1 MKKIVIAAGGTGG
14 HIFPALNAGK
24 FLRDYGFNVI
34 FIGRKN
40 SFEEVIYKKENFE
53 IRYIDVSG
61 LKGKNLLEKMKSIR
75 ILLKSIFQSLKIL
88 KKEKPQIVIG
98 FGGYISFPV
107 IFASRILKIK
117 NAICEQNAVMGFAN
131 RMSSKFS
138 EKIFTNFVET
148 YKVKYKE
155 KSETIGNFI
164 KKEIIK
170 LKENREKKDTIL
182 IFGGSQGAEKIN
194 EIVMKIA
201 DKLKDIGYKIVHITG
216 KENFERVKNYYNSKN
231 IDYIDVIPFTFE
243 MEKYYENVKI
253 VISRAGATSISEFY
267 ALGLNSILIPY
278 PFAADNHQW
287 FNAVEYLKTGKGV
300 ILEQKHLTESKLLKW
315 IKFFTKNDYRFQ
327 GKSNV
332 MGNPELAYEKLLN
345 WIR

>member
-1 MKKIVIAAGGTGG
+1 
-14 HIFPALNAGK
+14 
-24 FLRDYGFNVI
+24 
-34 FIGRKN
+34 
-40 SFEEVIYKKENFE
+40 
-53 IRYIDVSG
+53 
-61 LKGKNLLEKMKSIR
+61 
-75 ILLKSIFQSLKIL
+75 
-88 KKEKPQIVIG
+88 
-98 FGGYISFPV
+98 
-107 IFASRILKIK
+107 
-117 NAICEQNAVMGFAN
+117 
-131 RMSSKFS
+131 
-138 EKIFTNFVET
+138 
-148 YKVKYKE
+148 
-155 KSETIGNFI
+155 
-164 KKEIIK
+164 
-170 LKENREKKDTIL
+170 
-182 IFGGSQGAEKIN
+182 
-194 EIVMKIA
+194 
-201 DKLKDIGYKIVHITG
+201 
-216 KENFERVKNYYNSKN
+216 
-231 IDYIDVIPFTFE
+231 